1 MAYTLL
7 YVPTRSLY
15 SSFPC
20 FLLAIGST
28 HGVSQAT
35 SRVKNTS
42 SFCCPE
48 FNDYNAALF
57 NIRARSLN
65 NLVYWVFQILGS
77 VSIGLLL
84 DQHQFRRRARAFTG
98 WLILLIF
105 VLIVHIWAFFYQRY
119 VFRRATWCPLTEVEK
134 HLHTPV
140 HAT

>member
-1 MAYTLL
+1 MLR
-7 YVPTRSLY
+7 YVPTHSSY

-20 FLLAIGST
+20 FLLAIGSI
-28 HGVSQAT
+28 HGVSWAT
-35 SRVKNTS
+35 SSVTKKLKH
-42 SFCCPE
+42 FYCLE

-84 DQHQFRRRARAFTG
+84 DQHQFRRRARAFAG

-105 VLIVHIWAFFYQRY
+105 VLIVHLWAFFYQRY
-119 VFRRATWCPLTEVEK
+119 VLRRTTWCLLTEVGK
-134 HLHTPV
+134 HLHAPV